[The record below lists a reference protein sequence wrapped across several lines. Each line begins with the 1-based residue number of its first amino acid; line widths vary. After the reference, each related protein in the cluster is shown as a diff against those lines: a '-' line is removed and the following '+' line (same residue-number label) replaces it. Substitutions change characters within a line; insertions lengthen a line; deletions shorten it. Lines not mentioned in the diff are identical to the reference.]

1 MVDTALGRL
10 SILICFDV
18 EQGDLIQ
25 EAVDRRCWLVLNP
38 SLVGPGDTLEL
49 VFALTLTPTLTNLL
63 GWLVAAGVCSRGGS
77 GG

>member
-25 EAVDRRCWLVLNP
+25 EAVDHRCWLVLNP

-49 VFALTLTPTLTNLL
+49 VALALS
-63 GWLVAAGVCSRGGS
+63 AG
-77 GG
+77 